1 MNVSGDRDGKDPV
14 GWSVPRSGLN
24 YEGCL
29 KVLRHGFRCFGQL
42 FHAAYFAP
50 ASGLNP
56 ETQQRY
62 AANRLTVTRQLRY
75 SDDHTKTLD
84 MVLSLN
90 GIPLVTL
97 ELKNPMTGQTY
108 KDAITQYKE
117 TRDQRDLIFQFK
129 KRTLVHFAVD
139 TDEVYMTTKLTGKS
153 TCFLPFNKGN
163 NGGAGNPENPGG
175 YKTSYLWQQV
185 LSRDSFLDILARFI
199 HLEVKEKRV
208 GGQRITKETMIFPR
222 YHQLDCVRKLISD
235 AREKGAGTNYL
246 IQHSAGSGKSNSI
259 GWLVHQA
266 ASLFNDKNEKVF
278 DSVVVVTHRRV
289 LDQQL
294 QNTIY
299 QFEHKDGVVQKID
312 EDSAQL
318 ASALKAGVPI
328 IVTTLQKFPF
338 VTEKIGDLPT
348 RRYAVVIDEAHSS
361 QGSEAAVELKGVLR
375 GESLREEAE
384 KRMKDESALIRKR
397 KIIKTILKRGRQP
410 NISFFA
416 FTATPKYKTIELFG
430 QPGPDGKPRPF
441 HLYTMRQA
449 IEEVHP

>member
-1 MNVSGDRDGKDPV
+1 MARSPHAEQAFEEAIENDLVTMGGYSRGNRDGFDRIRCLDPSEFIAFIKETQPKEWQKV
-14 GWSVPRSGLN
+14 ERVQGTETEKTLLDGLCRALDSN

-163 NGGAGNPENPGG
+163 NGGAG
-175 YKTSYLWQQV
+175 T
-185 LSRDSFLDILARFI
+185 
-199 HLEVKEKRV
+199 
-208 GGQRITKETMIFPR
+208 
-222 YHQLDCVRKLISD
+222 
-235 AREKGAGTNYL
+235 
-246 IQHSAGSGKSNSI
+246 
-259 GWLVHQA
+259 
-266 ASLFNDKNEKVF
+266 
-278 DSVVVVTHRRV
+278 
-289 LDQQL
+289 
-294 QNTIY
+294 
-299 QFEHKDGVVQKID
+299 
-312 EDSAQL
+312 
-318 ASALKAGVPI
+318 
-328 IVTTLQKFPF
+328 
-338 VTEKIGDLPT
+338 
-348 RRYAVVIDEAHSS
+348 
-361 QGSEAAVELKGVLR
+361 
-375 GESLREEAE
+375 
-384 KRMKDESALIRKR
+384 
-397 KIIKTILKRGRQP
+397 
-410 NISFFA
+410 
-416 FTATPKYKTIELFG
+416 
-430 QPGPDGKPRPF
+430 
-441 HLYTMRQA
+441 
-449 IEEVHP
+449 